1 MTTKNLNKKYR
12 AKKASYSLIQ
22 DTLREKLTVNT
33 TRTQGKGSGLA
44 INKRISKADKAS
56 IKVKY

>member
-12 AKKASYSLIQ
+12 GLKLSRSLIQ
-22 DTLREKLTVNT
+22 EALREKLTVNT
-33 TRTQGKGSGLA
+33 TKTQGNGSGLA